1 MNIYEKLSKLQA
13 RISVP
18 KSRFNSFGNYHY
30 RSLEDIF
37 EAIKKPLEEIKLA
50 LLMADD
56 IAVSEGRFYI
66 KATATLINTEKPS
79 EVISVSA
86 FAREVDIKKGMDPSQ
101 ITGAASSYARKYAL
115 SGLLLLDDNQDADTE
130 EPYPQPRNLQ
140 KELDQSKSQQ
150 PKEKFDKQAFVKSIQ
165 KIIDEKQLPE
175 KVVQAT
181 LKLYG
186 LQKLDDVATK
196 EEAVTVWQA
205 FKNIKVEKITKGQE
219 KLIKEGMKEV
229 ENDKGK
235 DNGIR
240 CGRGYTSLCEVVN

>member
-1 MNIYEKLSKLQA
+1 MNIYEKLSALQA

-37 EAIKKPLEEIKLA
+37 EAIKKPLEELKLA

-79 EVISVSA
+79 EAISVSA

-130 EPYPQPRNLQ
+130 EPQQHTQ
-140 KELDQSKSQQ
+140 KPKEEPEQQKHQSA
-150 PKEKFDKQAFVKSIQ
+150 KEKFDKQAFVKSIQ
-165 KIIDEKQLPE
+165 QIIDEKQLPD

-186 LQKLDDVATK
+186 LQRLDDVATK
-196 EEAVTVWQA
+196 EEAVTIWQA

-219 KLIKEGMKEV
+219 RLIKEGMKEAK
-229 ENDKGK
+229 NDKG
-235 DNGIR
+235 
-240 CGRGYTSLCEVVN
+240 TVVRVGKEKQNT